1 MLPLDRPEQEQLMS
15 HYATIVMGGG
25 TMGTAAAWELGKR
38 GERALVF
45 EQFGHVHTNGSHSG
59 QTRVIRHPYAE
70 GADYIPL
77 VLRADDL
84 WVELEQATDQVL
96 LHRVGGLELA
106 APGYHHA
113 ERARDS
119 AAEHGVPFEWIDA
132 DEVHRRWPTFRLP
145 SDWQAGF
152 GPRSGFL
159 AVEPAL
165 HAMASEA
172 RKQGVEIRE
181 QEPVMSWGATP
192 GGVWVETQ
200 RGRETADR
208 LIITAG
214 AWAGDILADL
224 GLPLTV
230 LRKVLWWLEVEEPER
245 FAPDRFPVFVTDSD
259 FGELYGFPIFG
270 QPGFKIAVHSGGIP
284 TTVETVNRTAD
295 EREKS
300 EVVPAAQSFFPG
312 VTGRVINR
320 AVCLYTS
327 TPDGHFVVDR
337 HPHWPNVV
345 IGAGFSGHGFKF
357 APAIGEHLVNLAYDA
372 ATEPYP
378 ILAVDRFAAL
388 AR

>member
-1 MLPLDRPEQEQLMS
+1 MN
-15 HYATIVMGGG
+15 HYATIIIGGG

-38 GERALVF
+38 GERALVL

-84 WVELEQATDQVL
+84 WVELEQITDQVL

-113 ERARDS
+113 ERARAS
-119 AAEHGVPFEWIDA
+119 AAEHSVPFEWIDA
-132 DEVHRRWPTFRLP
+132 DEVQSRWPTFRIP
-145 SDWQAGF
+145 AGWQAGF

-159 AVEPAL
+159 AVEPGL
-165 HAMASEA
+165 RAMAAEA
-172 RKQGVEIRE
+172 RKMNVEIRE
-181 QEPVMSWGATP
+181 YEPVLGWGASAE
-192 GGVWVETQ
+192 GVWVDTH
-200 RGRETADR
+200 RGRSTADR

-214 AWAGDILADL
+214 AWADKVLAEL
-224 GLPLTV
+224 GLPFTV

-245 FAPDRFPVFVTDSD
+245 FAPERFPVFVTDSD
-259 FGELYGFPIFG
+259 FGEIYGFPIFG

-284 TTVETVNRTAD
+284 TTTESVNRTAD
-295 EREKS
+295 DREKA
-300 EVVPAAQSFFPG
+300 EVVPAAQAFFPG
-312 VTGRVINR
+312 VTGRVVNR
-320 AVCLYTS
+320 AVCLYTN
-327 TPDGHFVVDR
+327 TPDGHFIIDR
-337 HPHWPNVV
+337 HPEWPNVV

-357 APAIGEHLVNLAYDA
+357 APAIGEHLVNLAYDTA
-372 ATEPYP
+372 AQPYS
-378 ILAVDRFAAL
+378 ILALDRFAAL